1 MFRWLL
7 SFFGKVQV
15 TPQLDEFEP
24 IYGLPR
30 ASFEEWISRNPTLR
44 KEYEA
49 KLMARSL
56 GNYRLPE
63 R

>member
-1 MFRWLL
+1 MFKWLL
-7 SFFGKVQV
+7 RFFGNVQV

-24 IYGLPR
+24 IYGLPW

-49 KLMARSL
+49 KLMVRSFR
-56 GNYRLPE
+56 NHQRPE
-63 R
+63 K